1 MKFIATKKLIMSIVI
16 YLIPFSLF
24 GVGFST
30 WIIGKAEDELL
41 ITGIMNAD
49 DVIDSSEYI
58 TKNALKG
65 YENSGVDALQYNSNG
80 LVLDDVVG
88 DTGQMKYYLIFQM
101 KKFYEDYIQYDYV
114 NMSFV
119 YSVSLTSDNS
129 AIFDYLSES
138 VSVNYLFGN
147 TGNYT
152 DTLKEISSS
161 SIINTSTKSINTS
174 ISLIDFDKT
183 TYNSS
188 LSGKIMYME
197 VTYNFKVDASTYS
210 SLYNELNEKNI
221 NFQFNVF
228 IEGCD
233 VNEAS

>member
-65 YENSGVDALQYNSNG
+65 YANSGVDALQYNSNG

-119 YSVSLTSDNS
+119 YSVSLNSDNS
-129 AIFDYLSES
+129 SIFDYLSES